1 MVDLK
6 KNIHGLS
13 LAPPKKDSP
22 DVLRDIANQCGNFS
36 PNNNACGNN
45 VNTQVPVFSPTSL
58 VFYTSPLGKNL

>member
-1 MVDLK
+1 MVDL

-22 DVLRDIANQCGNFS
+22 DVLRDIANQWNFS